1 MKYGESTFDIIYL
14 LFAII
19 SGIVIL
25 AKRRNA
31 IENLMGCAAFILAI
45 GDACHLVPRI
55 LNYFI
60 EGDFTAWLG
69 LGKLITSITM
79 TIFYLLLF
87 ILHTKLFKWEES
99 KKKSMTVFLWLLV
112 ACRIFVCLLPGNHW
126 LTGEG
131 SVLWRCLRNIPFIA
145 IGLLIV
151 IMFFRTRKENP
162 AFKRS
167 WLYVSLSFLFYIP
180 VAIFAPLLPML
191 GMLMLPK
198 TVCYM
203 LMLGVFLK
211 AIKGK
216 LNQ

>member
-19 SGIVIL
+19 TGIVIL

-31 IENLMGCAAFILAI
+31 IENLLGTAAFILGI

-79 TIFYLLLF
+79 TLFYLLLF
-87 ILHTKLFKWEES
+87 FLHTKLFNWEDE
-99 KKKSMTVFLWLLV
+99 KRKSMQLCFWLLTV
-112 ACRIFVCLLPGNHW
+112 CRIFICLLPGNHW

-131 SVLWRCLRNIPFIA
+131 SVLWGTLRNIPFIA

-151 IMFFRTRKENP
+151 IIYYRSRKENP
-162 AFKRS
+162 IFKRM
-167 WLYVSLSFLFYIP
+167 WLYVALSFLFYIP
-180 VAIFAPLLPML
+180 VAIFASLLPML

-203 LMLGVFLK
+203 LMLGIFIK
-211 AIKGK
+211 ASKAK
-216 LNQ
+216 ND